1 MEKIRQ
7 LAERGLFSGIVFA
20 AVLAGFAGFLYVL
33 YRLLM
38 RMRPKAVRQE
48 EQRIRSHRL
57 YKVSGRGRA
66 AYLILCLEQALQFYE
81 QELTAWEGLLR
92 KIWSITDDPRDGWI
106 DHWLDSVG
114 ELLPSMVIT
123 NSSDRSLSEEAG
135 KAQALYAQAGNAMIV
150 INVIIDSMYTMV
162 GQWSPNTDL
171 HDPDAL
177 YYIEKAEETME
188 QFHVPLPSGEVIQL
202 LLSEQKDPS
211 FGKPFDG
218 LRFSGLS
225 KKM

>member
-7 LAERGLFSGIVFA
+7 LAERGLMGGIVFA

-38 RMRPKAVRQE
+38 RMRPKEVRQE

-66 AYLILCLEQALQFYE
+66 AYLFLCLEQALRFYE
-81 QELTAWEGLLR
+81 QELTAWEWLLR
-92 KIWSITDDPRDGWI
+92 KLWSITDDSRDNWI
-106 DHWLDSVG
+106 GHWLDSVG
-114 ELLPSMVIT
+114 ALLPDTVIT
-123 NSSDRSLSEEAG
+123 NSGGSLSEEAG
-135 KAQALYAQAGNAMIV
+135 KAQALYAGAGSAMIV
-150 INVIIDSMYTMV
+150 INMILDSAYTMV
-162 GQWSPNTDL
+162 CEWSPNTDL
-171 HDPDAL
+171 HDPGAI
-177 YYIEKAEETME
+177 YHIEKAEETME
-188 QFHVPLPSGEVIQL
+188 QFHVPLPSNEALQA

-225 KKM
+225 RKR